1 MRSRLEADYAA
12 HLDRHGYEWE
22 YEPIVFAGPAG
33 QWLPDFRYR
42 CRGESE
48 SPTWYIEVKPLSHL
62 ADCRPG
68 ENYWGRLARID
79 ELLSR
84 MAMTWLTEPD
94 ALVILDWWDYGGNAP
109 VAQVFGRQSQPW
121 LCEGNIPFRGGM
133 ARHGPGAELA
143 AWKRNCAGIRGGVVS
158 GRVAYAVV
166 ALAALAVIAA
176 GVAWLALDIAR
187 TATP

>member
-1 MRSRLEADYAA
+1 MTIIAARRTSYRGVLMRSRLEADYAA

-121 LCEGNIPFRGGM
+121 LCEGNIPFAVAWPGM
-133 ARHGPGAELA
+133 DQVQNWPPG
-143 AWKRNCAGIRGGVVS
+143 N
-158 GRVAYAVV
+158 
-166 ALAALAVIAA
+166 VIALQSGEA
-176 GVAWLALDIAR
+176 S
-187 TATP
+187 